1 MFILTIISFLSL
13 HFPVLF
19 CFPGVKYQIQFVE
32 MADDG
37 IKYGIN
43 NWFDDNNE
51 IVIKCYQTR
60 HNIADTNSNED
71 TQFAKKSD

>member
-1 MFILTIISFLSL
+1 
-13 HFPVLF
+13 
-19 CFPGVKYQIQFVE
+19 
-32 MADDG
+32 MADDE

-51 IVIKCYQTR
+51 NAMKFYQTR

-71 TQFAKKSD
+71 TQSAKKSD

>member
-1 MFILTIISFLSL
+1 
-13 HFPVLF
+13 
-19 CFPGVKYQIQFVE
+19 

-51 IVIKCYQTR
+51 IAIKFL
-60 HNIADTNSNED
+60 SNE
-71 TQFAKKSD
+71 T